1 MASNRVNVN
10 SRFLSFLQQSTLAR
24 ASSVLS
30 GRDRRKIYLITVIQ
44 VGMSILDLIGIA
56 LIGVIGA
63 LTVSGVQSQ
72 QPSNR
77 VNGVLESLHLE
88 GFQFQTQVAI
98 LGLTAAV
105 FLVGRTILSMVFT
118 RRTLLFLS
126 LRGALISSSLIA
138 NLLRQPLLRIQEKT
152 HQETLYAVTTGVN
165 AIVLGVLATSVT
177 LVADIALLVVIASGL
192 LVVDPTIAIV
202 SFLFFVTLAFL
213 LFNLMKGK
221 ALKLGTE
228 SARLEIVS
236 NSKVIEVL
244 TTYRE
249 SVVHHR
255 RNYYA
260 REISDK
266 RIEFAR
272 TQAEISFMPNIS
284 KYVIETALVLGLLL
298 VSASQFMLQDA
309 GQAVGTLAVFMAG
322 ASRIAPAVLRIQ
334 QGSLMIKGS
343 IGVAEPTLLM
353 IQEID
358 KDNLISDDP
367 EVENFNH
374 DGFEPNIRFESVSL
388 QYPKSHL
395 PALSG
400 VSLSI
405 PKDTVV
411 AFVGPSGA
419 GKTSLVDILLGILT
433 PTDGY
438 VEISGLAPL
447 DAIEM
452 WPGAISYVP
461 QNVAI
466 VKGTIKDNVALGFPG
481 NLASEAL
488 VWNALNR
495 SALATFVDNLPM
507 GLESEVGEF
516 GANLSGGQRQRL
528 GIARALFTQPKLIV
542 LDEATS
548 AMDGETESDITDAL
562 LDLRGKSTVILIAHR
577 LSTVR
582 EADLVVYM
590 AEGKIMATGTFDEV
604 RSKVPD
610 FDRQA
615 KLMGL

>member
-1 MASNRVNVN
+1 MN
-10 SRFLSFLQQSTLAR
+10 SRVLSFLQQSTLAR

-192 LVVDPTIAIV
+192 LVVDPTIAII

-255 RNYYA
+255 RNHYA
-260 REISDK
+260 REITDK

-272 TQAEISFMPNIS
+272 TQAEISFMPSIS

-358 KDNLISDDP
+358 KNNLINDDP

-388 QYPKSHL
+388 QYPKSHI

-419 GKTSLVDILLGILT
+419 GKTSLIDILLGILT

-447 DAIEM
+447 VAIET

-466 VKGTIKDNVALGFPG
+466 VKGTIKDNVALGFPA
-481 NLASEAL
+481 NLASEAM
-488 VWNALNR
+488 VWDALNR
-495 SALATFVDNLPM
+495 SALASFVDNLPM

-590 AEGKIMATGTFDEV
+590 SEGKIVATGTFDEV
-604 RSKVPD
+604 RSKVSD